1 MVLVHRRA
9 GAKQGRVYK
18 HNGRDGEKCDR
29 AAEFCKLFLMGQV
42 WEAWYDGEPGR
53 RAVFAYNAPDWQ
65 AGFG

>member
-1 MVLVHRRA
+1 
-9 GAKQGRVYK
+9 
-18 HNGRDGEKCDR
+18 
-29 AAEFCKLFLMGQV
+29 MGQV